1 MSSARRGVL
10 AFSAVTF
17 CAIPVLA
24 LEQPLQEPPVDT
36 ALEPY
41 GSTVDSVKLPD
52 GRHLHFVCT
61 GNGSP
66 TVILTAG
73 LGDWSGSAWEH
84 FQPEVA
90 KFTRVCSWD
99 RPGFGLSDGVAGKP
113 SVATNASDLETAL
126 SHSAI
131 RGPYVMVGHSLGAY
145 ETLLYTDRNPSKVIG
160 MVLIDPSYPDMAA
173 RAKRNWDRFHL
184 PDPGPMP
191 GLARLRQC
199 AEEVRRGILKARGPD
214 PDKCVVFP
222 ASFPRTVRMALT
234 AQYTASPR
242 YWETAAAF
250 LADGTVE
257 GSKLV
262 INPER
267 NYRHMPLLVLTSTVH
282 PQNGTSERAFQ
293 DASDAIWNQAHEE
306 LAALSRRGM
315 NIRVPG
321 ADHYIH
327 RSQPQ
332 AVLDAIKTVIRE
344 GHEVGRRRSRNSP
357 QT

>member
-1 MSSARRGVL
+1 MNTTGRWVL
-10 AFSAVTF
+10 AFSAMAF
-17 CAIPVLA
+17 CAIPTLA
-24 LEQPLQEPPVDT
+24 LEQSLGVSPVDT

-41 GSTVDSVKLPD
+41 VSMVDSVKLPD
-52 GRHLHFVCT
+52 GRHFHLVCM
-61 GNGSP
+61 GKGSP

-73 LGDWSGSAWEH
+73 LGDWAGSAWEQ

-90 KFTRVCSWD
+90 KITRVCSWD
-99 RPGFGLSDGVAGKP
+99 RPGFGLSDGVRGKA
-113 SVATNASDLETAL
+113 SAATNASDLEVAL
-126 SHSAI
+126 SRRAI
-131 RGPYVMVGHSLGAY
+131 QGPYVMVGHSLGAY
-145 ETLLYTDRNPSKVIG
+145 ETLLYTDRNPSKVVG

-173 RAKRNWDRFHL
+173 RAKRIWDRFQL

-191 GLARLRQC
+191 GLSQLRQC
-199 AEEVRRGILKARGPD
+199 VEDVRRGILKAGGSD
-214 PDKCVVFP
+214 PDKCVTFP
-222 ASFPRTVRMALT
+222 ASYPDAVKAAMT

-262 INPER
+262 MNPER
-267 NYRHMPLLVLTSTVH
+267 NYGNLPLLVLTSTVH
-282 PQNGTSERAFQ
+282 PQNGTTSERAYQ
-293 DASDAIWNQAHEE
+293 DASDALWNQAHEE

-332 AVLDAIKTVIRE
+332 AVLDAIKSVIRE
-344 GHEVGRRRSRNSP
+344 AREAS
-357 QT
+357 TK